1 MYQNKR
7 VLLIAGGGTLGTYTA
22 KELLRLGAR
31 VDVVCPEDKVS
42 DDQNLVYF
50 KGLGT
55 KEFLSEL
62 FSKTRYDGIVNF
74 IHYPDPDEY
83 REIHPF
89 LIENTDHLIFLS
101 SYRVYADLEHPIKET
116 SPRIN
121 DVTDNKDYFIYEDY
135 SNAKSV
141 AEDFLKN
148 ECAGQPW
155 TIVRPVIS
163 FSARRFDIFTYCG
176 TAVFAN
182 RVLKLP
188 AFAKKLHAGLDWA
201 GNSGKL
207 IANLL
212 FKERAIGEVFTVSSA
227 WNLTWGEVADIYT
240 DVVGVEFK
248 WVSEEEFLEANPRI
262 IPTHFVYYYDRKYD
276 RLIDNSKILS
286 VTGIERAELTSIRDG
301 LIIETKIHREK
312 Q

>member
-1 MYQNKR
+1 MYEDKR

-22 KELLRLGAR
+22 KELLRLGAK
-31 VDVVCPEDKVS
+31 VDILCPEDKLS
-42 DDQNLVYF
+42 DNENLVYF

-55 KEFLSEL
+55 KEYLGEL
-62 FSKTRYDGIVNF
+62 FSNMHYDGIVNF
-74 IHYPDPDEY
+74 IHYPNPDEY
-83 REIHPF
+83 KEIHPL

-101 SYRVYADLEHPIKET
+101 SYRIYADLEHPIKET

-121 DVTDNKDYFIYEDY
+121 DITDNKDYFVYEDY

-141 AEDFLKN
+141 AEDFLRN
-148 ECAGQPW
+148 ECSGQPW

-163 FSARRFDIFTYCG
+163 FSERRFDIFTYGG
-176 TAVFAN
+176 TDVFDKK
-182 RVLKLP
+182 VLKLP
-188 AFAKKLHAGLDWA
+188 EFAKKMHAGLDWA

-212 FKERAIGEVFTVSSA
+212 FKERAIGEAFTVSSA

-240 DVVGVEFK
+240 DVVGTEFE
-248 WVSEEEFLEANPRI
+248 WVSEEEFLKANPRI
-262 IPTHFVYYYDRKYD
+262 NPNHFIYHYDRKYD

-286 VTGIERAELTSIRDG
+286 VTGIERAELASIRDG
-301 LIIETKIHREK
+301 LIVETEIHRGK
-312 Q
+312 